1 MTARR
6 PVRFERVFP
15 VADADIDELG
25 HVNNVVY
32 LRWVQEIAVAHW
44 RAAAP
49 ADLQTEVVWVVLR
62 HEIDYK
68 RPARAGD
75 LVNGRTWVGD
85 ATGSRFERF
94 TEFVRAPG
102 DEVLAQAR
110 SVVPAQCPYR
120 PPAPHRSRAAR
131 PFLRARLALTRLVR
145 LR

>member
-1 MTARR
+1 M
-6 PVRFERVFP
+6 FP
-15 VADADIDELG
+15 VAAADIDELG

-49 ADLQTEVVWVVLR
+49 ADLQAEVVWVVLR

-75 LVNGRTWVGD
+75 QVHRPHLGGGRD
-85 ATGSRFERF
+85 RFPLRALHG
-94 TEFVRAPG
+94 VRPRPRRP
-102 DEVLAQAR
+102 EVLAQAR
-110 SVVPAQCPYR
+110 SVWCPLNAR
-120 PPAPHRSRAAR
+120 TGRPAPNRSRAAR
-131 PFLRARLALTRLVR
+131 LFLRACLALTSLVR

>member
-1 MTARR
+1 VTAAGPRR

-49 ADLQTEVVWVVLR
+49 AELQAEVVWVVLR

-75 LVNGRTWVGD
+75 QVVGRTWVGD

-94 TEFVRAPG
+94 TEFARAAG

-110 SVVPAQCPYR
+110 SVWCPLNARTGRPRRIDPALHDYFSE
-120 PPAPHRSRAAR
+120 PASP
-131 PFLRARLALTRLVR
+131 
-145 LR
+145 